1 MRLKSAV
8 LFTLCLSLGACSS
21 KQLAFENP
29 EKVDKNEE
37 FDRIVKIVGPE
48 DAAVKKDGA
57 KSETPGTAEIAPV
70 KRTPPPK
77 KAPPK
82 RAAKKRKSKKEREAE
97 AKAALPAGPKKHEPA
112 DVEDQTG
119 FDGRRPLK
127 DPFRIGETVVHDVNY
142 NLLNI
147 SAGTLT
153 MKVNPFV
160 EVNGRKSYSFVTELQ
175 TYPAF
180 SRFVYSVADQ
190 ATALMDF
197 ELMIPRVFTLHV
209 KESSQIKEAKSFFD
223 YDTLKA
229 HYWENK
235 VTKKDGAEE
244 KKLDW
249 DILPFSQNMFS
260 AIYYMRVFQWETG
273 KEYAFRVSD
282 DRENLIFRG
291 TAVRREVLDTEVGKR
306 PCVVVKAEIMT
317 KGIFKPVG
325 DIFIWL
331 SDDDRKLVLRIESKI
346 KIGTL
351 VSEVIK
357 IEPGTE

>member
-1 MRLKSAV
+1 MSMKGLV
-8 LFTLCLSLGACSS
+8 LFLLCLSFAACSS
-21 KQLAFENP
+21 KQLAFEHP
-29 EKVDKNEE
+29 EKVEKNAE
-37 FDRIVKIVGPE
+37 FEKIVKIVGPDE
-48 DAAVKKDGA
+48 KKEAKEEPAAPVTTVSATA
-57 KSETPGTAEIAPV
+57 KTAPV
-70 KRTPPPK
+70 KPAKKPARAPKPK
-77 KAPPK
+77 KK
-82 RAAKKRKSKKEREAE
+82 TKKELAAE
-97 AKAALPAGPKKHEPA
+97 AKAAVPAGPQKHEPA
-112 DVEDQTG
+112 DVEDQAG
-119 FDGRRPLK
+119 FDGRRPVK
-127 DPFRIGETVVHDVNY
+127 DPFRVGETVVHDVNY

-153 MKVNPFV
+153 MKVDPFV

-180 SRFVYSVADQ
+180 SRFVYSVADK

-197 ELMIPRVFTLHV
+197 ELLIPRVFTLHV

-235 VTKKDGAEE
+235 VTQKDGAEE

-291 TAVRREVLDTEVGKR
+291 TAVRREVLDTEIGKR

-351 VSEVIK
+351 VSEVIR
-357 IEPGTE
+357 IDPGKE